1 MTTSTSTPAHPAAH
15 DESGTFEPLFVY
27 FLLGIYL
34 GVIFIKSEVAS
45 WFRIQEMFHFDA
57 FHMYGVIGAAVGVGA
72 LSVFTMKRRRS
83 RTVRGEEI
91 LFPSGEEIV
100 PGKQHVFGGLAFGLG
115 WGLIGACPGPLFA
128 LVGSGIPVMLVG
140 LLSAVAG
147 AWCYGALKPRLPH

>member
-1 MTTSTSTPAHPAAH
+1 MSTSTSIPHRPDAHE
-15 DESGTFEPLFVY
+15 ESGTSEPLVVY

-45 WFRIQEMFHFDA
+45 WFRIQEMFYFDA
-57 FHMYGVIGAAVGVGA
+57 FHMYGVIGAAVGLGA
-72 LSVFTMKRRRS
+72 LSVFVMKRRRS

-91 LFPSGEEIV
+91 LFPAGQEIV
-100 PGKQHVFGGLAFGLG
+100 PTKQHVFGGLAFGLG

-140 LLSAVAG
+140 LVSALVG
-147 AWCYGALKPRLPH
+147 AWSYGLLKSYLPH